1 MSLNDFAFESAGDM
15 MRLLLAENDLNLSR
29 MLVRILEKNKFVVDS
44 VLNCDDA
51 ITFAGSKEYD
61 GIILNIALSEIGGIE
76 VIKKIRKENITVPM
90 LVLTARSEISE
101 CIECLNAGA
110 DAYLAKPFYSGEFIA
125 RIRAMLRR
133 KDNYTPDLLKYYG
146 LTLNRSAYLLS
157 YDENIKLLSGKEFQ
171 IMEMLM
177 SNPNCIIT
185 TEQIMT
191 HIWGWNT
198 DADTNVVCVHISN
211 LRKKINDLKV
221 PVEVKYIR
229 SAGYILTEKHG

>member
-1 MSLNDFAFESAGDM
+1 
-15 MRLLLAENDLNLSR
+15 MRLLVAEDDLKLLKV
-29 MLVRILEKNKFVVDS
+29 LVRILEKNKFIVDS

-51 ITFAGSKEYD
+51 ITFADSKEYD

-90 LVLTARSEISE
+90 LVLTARPEVSE

-229 SAGYILTEKHG
+229 SAGYILTEKHD